1 MATSDKSFNGE
12 LLESIFKTSKKTI
25 QEYVREIERNNRY
38 RSCRQDTGSG
48 YILDDRARLIDL
60 YEACLQQ
67 DAHIRS
73 VVETLESQI
82 LGDRYMLA
90 RVNEKGKYIKDVA
103 NTLKIQGSQF
113 DKIIKVIV
121 ESKLYGYTL
130 LELMP
135 HTAPRTGRLAE
146 VNIIE
151 RRNVLPD
158 QKSVLKRQGLWEPH
172 WDLHDPA
179 YYRCYVLVNSG
190 DLGLFSATTPLILAK
205 KFTVA
210 NYVNFS
216 HTYGQPIIHG
226 KTVSE
231 SNADR

>member
-103 NTLKIQGSQF
+103 NSLKIQ
-113 DKIIKVIV
+113 V
-121 ESKLYGYTL
+121 
-130 LELMP
+130 
-135 HTAPRTGRLAE
+135 H
-146 VNIIE
+146 
-151 RRNVLPD
+151 
-158 QKSVLKRQGLWEPH
+158 
-172 WDLHDPA
+172 PA
-179 YYRCYVLVNSG
+179 
-190 DLGLFSATTPLILAK
+190 
-205 KFTVA
+205 
-210 NYVNFS
+210 
-216 HTYGQPIIHG
+216 
-226 KTVSE
+226 
-231 SNADR
+231 